1 MKHYGGIQV
10 INTSSGMHSSSFKAG
25 MFLLETLTA
34 GMYNNPLSI
43 YREYIQNAADS
54 IDLHKNIQDPET
66 LKIEIHL
73 DPHGQSVTIRDNGAG
88 IPGNIAENI
97 LSSIGSSSK
106 TGTDARGFRGIGR
119 LGGIAFSDKAIF
131 RTKASCDNF
140 ESIQEWDCKKLRL
153 QLTNPQ
159 KTSLSLNE
167 VFQEVTKF
175 ERINSKKTS
184 DSYFEVK
191 LEGVYSFRNS
201 ILDIA
206 KVREYLSQVAPV
218 PFNPQAFSY
227 HKEIDSYLENNLRR
241 YGRYNIILNGD
252 PVFKPY
258 QDRVRLTK
266 KAYDQIDG
274 VDCFDLKICDTTIAN
289 CWIGKRRELSGGI
302 AKGDHSS
309 GIRVR
314 IGNILL
320 GDAHFLDR
328 CFREARFNSYCIGEI
343 HVECPDLIPNSR
355 RDDYVD
361 NEMKTLFFNAV
372 EKRIGFP
379 LSKEI
384 RYRSRLASNAHKE
397 RESKCIENKCADSN
411 FNTSPEVSK
420 NSFEQSVPYDST
432 IREIKNAFN
441 TMCLDCP
448 NKNELL
454 RLLNL
459 GSSTS

>member
-1 MKHYGGIQV
+1 MKRYGGTRM
-10 INTSSGMHSSSFKAG
+10 INALNEMHSSSFKAG

-34 GMYNNPLSI
+34 GMYNDPLSI
-43 YREYIQNAADS
+43 YREYIQNAVDS
-54 IDLHKNIQDPET
+54 IDLRKDSQNPES
-66 LKIEIHL
+66 LKVEIHL
-73 DPHGQSVTIRDNGAG
+73 DPHEQSVTIRDCGAG

-97 LSSIGSSSK
+97 LSSIGSSNK

-119 LGGIAFSDKAIF
+119 LGGIAFSDKTIF
-131 RTKASCDNF
+131 RTKASCDDF
-140 ESIQEWDCKKLRL
+140 ESIQVWNCKKLR
-153 QLTNPQ
+153 QLLSDPQ
-159 KTSLSLNE
+159 KTSLSMNE
-167 VFQEVTKF
+167 VFQEVTKY
-175 ERINSKKTS
+175 ERINSKKTG

-191 LEGVYSFRNS
+191 LDGVSSFRNL

-206 KVREYLSQVAPV
+206 RVREYLSQVAPV

-227 HKEIDSYLENNLRR
+227 HKEIDSYLGNNLRI
-241 YGRYNIILNGD
+241 YGQYNIILNGD

-274 VDCFDLKICDTTIAN
+274 VDCFDLKIGDNSIAY
-289 CWIGKRRELSGGI
+289 CWLGNRRKLSGGI

-343 HVECPDLIPNSR
+343 HVQCPDLVPNSR

-361 NEMKTLFFNAV
+361 SEMKTLFFNAV
-372 EKRIGFP
+372 EKMIGLP
-379 LSKEI
+379 LSKKI
-384 RYRSRLASNAHKE
+384 RYRSRLTSNANKE
-397 RESKCIENKCADSN
+397 REIKCAESN
-411 FNTSPEVSK
+411 LNSPPDISK
-420 NSFEQSVPYDST
+420 ESFDQSVSYDST
-432 IREIKNAFN
+432 IRELINKLN
-441 TMCLDCP
+441 TICLDCP
-448 NKNELL
+448 NKNKLL
-454 RLLNL
+454 KLLNL
-459 GSSTS
+459 GPSAS